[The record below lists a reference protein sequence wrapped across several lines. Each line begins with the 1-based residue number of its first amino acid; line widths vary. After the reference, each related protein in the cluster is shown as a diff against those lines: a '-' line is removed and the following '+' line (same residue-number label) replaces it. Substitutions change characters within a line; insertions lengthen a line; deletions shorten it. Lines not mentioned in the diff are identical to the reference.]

1 MSNRYKHFGVT
12 AANRQRGYA
21 VWVILL
27 VLVAAVLGAWRFSEY
42 RAAQKLLAKET
53 AEKQAQQTRAEQERQ
68 ALEDRL
74 AKEKAQRDSLTM
86 ALKAFDDV
94 VLRWNDAVKV
104 AGTTSRISLS
114 GPVATLQAIR
124 RDAEK
129 ITAPPCLDAGKVELL
144 KSMSSTEQGFL
155 VFMRNELKL
164 GDVLS
169 KGDFEDAEKAMVAF
183 KLARESCPTASP

>member
-1 MSNRYKHFGVT
+1 MSNRYKNVRV
-12 AANRQRGYA
+12 AAAKSQRGYS
-21 VWVILL
+21 VWVMIL
-27 VLVAAVLGAWRFSEY
+27 VLLAAVLGAWRFSEY
-42 RAAQKLLAKET
+42 RTAQKLLAKET
-53 AEKQAQQTRAEQERQ
+53 AEKKALETRAEQERQ
-68 ALEDRL
+68 ALEERL
-74 AKEKAQRDSLTM
+74 AKEKVQRDSLST

-94 VLRWNDAVKV
+94 VVRWNDAVKV
-104 AGTTSRISLS
+104 AGTTGRISLS
-114 GPVATLQAIR
+114 GPVTALQAIR

-129 ITAPPCLDAGKVELL
+129 ITAPPCLDAGKAELL

-183 KLARESCPTASP
+183 KLAREACPSGSS